1 MDFLFLFGGKIMSA
15 ETFKKQIIEF
25 IEKNFKENNLKND
38 ASIDKESKKGKVIY
52 IDYLNTKYDKLDEL
66 MIEFLPFGVFSPS
79 SSKTPLKKN
88 QLPKLQGNNTVR
100 VKVGAKTPETVLIS
114 FRSYEISSGKLPTAI
129 QERGSTYVLD
139 RVVRNRKGKF
149 NTYQQFLKDT
159 DIMDVLKEDVF
170 SNYQDKVEE
179 WLFTYYEQQRT
190 FIAEYSK
197 PNWEKFAYGNDD
209 FVSFFSKY
217 IVDPELG
224 LYNDFDEK
232 IKVNKYTE
240 WNPADIYA
248 VKDMKKVKGE
258 LDKIFH
264 KGDKDKIGASM
275 VELNGYLI
283 DMLKQKKLVGIS
295 LKKISD
301 KTIGILEERNTKILK
316 FKDPHVEDKNFTMS
330 DIKFVIDN
338 IWDGKFVSTTVK
350 YGTSFSLS
358 VRSSS
363 SEFENLVFATQI
375 TGASA
380 QGGNAP
386 TDMVIKAIH
395 GSNTSQNRFVNDHN
409 RYPEKYEEFYQS
421 KPSGSIKYTTSDYE
435 IWFRDVAKKFTR
447 SPKYK
452 DFELE
457 IGKLYKTKV
466 KKDAAIA
473 QTKLMQLHFYYD
485 TLKKYSNDE
494 KFWLR
499 ILYLGMK
506 VGKIFAP
513 HAKIY
518 ERGKE

>member
-1 MDFLFLFGGKIMSA
+1 LFLFGGKIMSA
-15 ETFKKQIIEF
+15 ETFKKEIIEF
-25 IEKNFKENNLKND
+25 IENYFDTNKLKSD
-38 ASIDKESKKGKVIY
+38 ASVDKESKFGKVIY

-66 MIEFLPFGVFSPS
+66 MVEFLPMGVFSPS

-88 QLPKLQGNNTVR
+88 QLPKLKNKKTVR
-100 VKVGAKTPETVLIS
+100 VKVGAKTPETVLVS

-139 RVVRNRKGKF
+139 RVVRNRKRKF
-149 NTYQQFLKDT
+149 NTYKQFLNDT

-170 SNYQDKVEE
+170 NNYQDKVDE

-209 FVSFFSKY
+209 FVTFFSKY
-217 IVDPELG
+217 IIDPKLG

-258 LDKIFH
+258 LDEIFH
-264 KGDKDKIGASM
+264 KGDKDNIGASM
-275 VELNGYLI
+275 VELNGYLM
-283 DMLKQKKLVGIS
+283 DMLKKKKLVGIS

-395 GSNTSQNRFVNDHN
+395 ANTTSQNKFENKNKH
-409 RYPEKYEEFYQS
+409 YPTTKEEFYQS
-421 KPSGSIKYTTSDYE
+421 KPSGSIKYTTSNYKT
-435 IWFRDVAKKFTR
+435 WFKDVSKKFTR
-447 SPKYK
+447 SPKYEK
-452 DFELE
+452 FEDE
-457 IGKLYKTKV
+457 IGNLYNTRV

-494 KFWLR
+494 TFWLR

-518 ERGKE
+518 EKGKK

>member
-1 MDFLFLFGGKIMSA
+1 MSA
-15 ETFKKQIIEF
+15 ETFKKEIIEF
-25 IEKNFKENNLKND
+25 IENYFDTNKLKSD
-38 ASIDKESKKGKVIY
+38 ASVDKESKFGKVIY

-66 MIEFLPFGVFSPS
+66 MVEFLPMGVFSPS

-88 QLPKLQGNNTVR
+88 QLPKLKNKKTVR
-100 VKVGAKTPETVLIS
+100 VKVGTKTPETVLVS

-139 RVVRNRKGKF
+139 RVVRNRKRKF
-149 NTYQQFLKDT
+149 NTYKQFLNDT

-170 SNYQDKVEE
+170 NNYQDKVDE

-209 FVSFFSKY
+209 FVTFFSKY
-217 IVDPELG
+217 IIDPELG

-258 LDKIFH
+258 LDEIFH
-264 KGDKDKIGASM
+264 KGDKDNIGASM
-275 VELNGYLI
+275 VELNGYLM
-283 DMLKQKKLVGIS
+283 DMLKKKKLVGIS

-395 GSNTSQNRFVNDHN
+395 ANTTSQNKFENKNKH
-409 RYPEKYEEFYQS
+409 YPTTKEEFYQS
-421 KPSGSIKYTTSDYE
+421 KPSGSIKYTTSNYKT
-435 IWFRDVAKKFTR
+435 WFKDVSKKFTR
-447 SPKYK
+447 SPKYEK
-452 DFELE
+452 FEDE
-457 IGKLYKTKV
+457 IGNLYNTRV

-494 KFWLR
+494 TFWLR

-518 ERGKE
+518 EKGKK